1 MPFLTKKARGLA
13 SNRAC
18 ADNNIETHGNLS
30 SEFDGEACVQG
41 RGIENRAGIAKS

>member
-1 MPFLTKKARGLA
+1 MSFFAEKASGLA
-13 SNRAC
+13 TNRAC
-18 ADNNIETHGNLS
+18 SDNNIETHGNLS